1 MTHRVLIVDDERS
14 MRELLE
20 IWFLQRGTEVD
31 VAPDGA
37 KAITLINSHAYDLI
51 LTDMRMP
58 KSSGMEVLTHARKTL
73 PDTPVIMMTAFASPE
88 TAVSAM
94 KLGALDYFTKP
105 FKLDAVQV
113 VVDKALAQRA
123 LVVENR
129 RLREELANRTR
140 VGNLIGRSDAM
151 RQVFD
156 LIRRMA
162 RTPAN
167 VLILGE
173 SGTGKDLVARAI
185 HHEGPRADGPFRVI
199 NCGAIPDNLLESEL
213 FGHRKGAFTGATADR
228 DGIFQSASGG
238 TIFLDEIA
246 ELPLAMQVKL
256 LRVLQEKRVRA
267 VGAVEELPVD
277 VRVIAAT
284 NRDLAG
290 EVKAGRFREDLFYR
304 LNVLTIDLPP
314 LRARPSDIPLL
325 ANHFLA
331 KYATEF
337 AKPVTAI
344 APPAMRRLLAWPF
357 GGNVR
362 ELENVI
368 ERAVALV
375 DGTEITQADLPP
387 ALHQAQSSVAAPA
400 PDAAFPATGV
410 DLDGAIE
417 TLERRLISA
426 ALAHTGGQKKAAA
439 RLLGISF
446 RSLRY
451 RLTKLG
457 LSGPND
463 A

>member
-1 MTHRVLIVDDERS
+1 VSHRVLIVDDERS

-20 IWFLQRGTEVD
+20 IWFLQRGAEVD
-31 VAPDGA
+31 VAADGA
-37 KAITLINSHAYDLI
+37 AAIVRIDQHSYDLI
-51 LTDMRMP
+51 ITDMRMP
-58 KSSGMEVLTHARKTL
+58 KSSGMEVLAHARKTL
-73 PDTPVIMMTAFASPE
+73 PETPVIIMTAFASTE

-105 FKLDAVQV
+105 FKLDAVAV

-123 LVVENR
+123 LIVENR

-167 VLILGE
+167 VLVLGE
-173 SGTGKDLVARAI
+173 SGTGKELVARAI

-199 NCGAIPDNLLESEL
+199 NCGAIPEALIESEL
-213 FGHRKGAFTGATADR
+213 FGHRKGAFTGANADH
-228 DGIFQSASGG
+228 DGLFKAASGG
-238 TIFLDEIA
+238 TLFLDEIG

-267 VGAVEELPVD
+267 VGAVEELPID
-277 VRVIAAT
+277 VRIIAAT
-284 NRDLAG
+284 NRDLAT
-290 EVKAGRFREDLFYR
+290 EAKAGRFREDLFYR
-304 LNVLTIDLPP
+304 LNVLSIDLPP

-325 ANHFLA
+325 ANHFLT

-344 APPAMRRLLAWPF
+344 EPSAMRRLLAWPF

-375 DGTEITQADLPP
+375 DGAEITQADLPP
-387 ALHQAQSSVAAPA
+387 ALRKALPSAAAPA
-400 PDAAFPATGV
+400 PEDEFPENGV
-410 DLDGAIE
+410 DLDGAVE

-426 ALAHTGGQKKAAA
+426 ALTRTGGQKKAAA